1 MLNAIPEGYGQ
12 IDSKNY
18 TTRFCEPL
26 HSTQPARLNAQMY
39 LKIGLI
45 VAVLLICFGL
55 RALISMLDAC
65 LIIKNKLKLRILK
78 FLAQLSMILLII
90 FLICWAIYELTCY
103 FSFKRKI

>member
-26 HSTQPARLNAQMY
+26 QSTTQADKLNAQMY

-78 FLAQLSMILLII
+78 FLAQLLMFLLII

-103 FSFKRKI
+103 FSFKS